1 VPEWNVADILA
12 NLRHGDARDAEL
24 ELLADL
30 GRREA
35 NEVQPIL
42 IRDKAKHG
50 RAIPQARFAS
60 RKSETLRMMP
70 RALSDMTQR

>member
-1 VPEWNVADILA
+1 MPRWDVADILA
-12 NLRHGDARDAEL
+12 NLRHGDARDEEL

-50 RAIPQARFAS
+50 RAIPQSRFAS
-60 RKSETLRMMP
+60 RTSETLRTMP
-70 RALSDMTQR
+70 RALSEMAQS